1 MPGVSRISEIE
12 LQRIPAGAD
21 LPRVRL
27 GMVSS
32 IRATGFFLKT
42 VDGSTERV
50 VVQ

>member
-12 LQRIPAGAD
+12 LQRIPAGAG

-32 IRATGFFLKT
+32 IRATSFFLKT